1 VKVPV
6 IREDADRRDHSPII
20 EPTRRLSG
28 AIATLNR
35 PKRDDDTDGDWQTV
49 TTDLPAVHPNFKA
62 GRLFN
67 GTGSSL
73 ADVSDISGP
82 HFCRYDHGSTDR
94 IIQHPFADA
103 TPGIFALRNDK
114 HTNRPVMIPKLPNH
128 GPPGFL
134 QDSARNVPAP
144 QSRTTAAIR
153 LFSNT
158 FRRNS
163 AQESSPR
170 VIEMETFGHSYESL
184 SSEQGPNEHRILETG
199 TSHWKSPKFRWSRV
213 QQSLG
218 REPPNSPPAILDGP
232 LYSPGLLETDSSHV
246 PHDEF
251 LGEIPRLP
259 FPLIS
264 LPEAAMLQH
273 FRRERGEEDHTEA
286 AGSFTAKSR
295 SGTASTVSSSH
306 FPWTPNSLDFGRHS
320 ASSTC
325 GPRAPPHIYHAPRL
339 HEVRGS
345 NTSKYPNLLFIQNLL
360 TNYQSTLTIQS
371 SRCLRAFLTRLLR
384 NLGSTFPES
393 LSTEVVLTTAGL
405 YSALAAQSSQIEPP
419 KLLRGV
425 GTISRLVT

>member
-1 VKVPV
+1 MKVPV
-6 IREDADRRDHSPII
+6 IRQDEDGRDPPPALI
-20 EPTRRLSG
+20 EPSRRLSG
-28 AIATLNR
+28 VIGSLNR

-49 TTDLPAVHPNFKA
+49 TTDLPHANFKA
-62 GRLFN
+62 ERVFN

-73 ADVSDISGP
+73 ADVSDISGH
-82 HFCRYDHGSTDR
+82 HFCQCDHGSTER

-103 TPGIFALRNDK
+103 APGSFTLRNDK
-114 HTNRPVMIPKLPNH
+114 HTNRPVMVPKLPNH

-134 QDSARNVPAP
+134 QNSTRNVPAP
-144 QSRTTAAIR
+144 QSRAAAAIR

-163 AQESSPR
+163 AQDTSSPR

-184 SSEQGPNEHRILETG
+184 SSEHGPTEHQDLATG
-199 TSHWKSPKFRWSRV
+199 KSPWKSPNFRWSRI
-213 QQSLG
+213 QQNLG
-218 REPPNSPPAILDGP
+218 REAPKSPQTLLDQP
-232 LYSPGLLETDSSHV
+232 LYSPGITERDLPHV

-251 LGEIPRLP
+251 LNEIPRLP

-273 FRRERGEEDHTEA
+273 FRRERGEEDHTET

-320 ASSTC
+320 ASSSY
-325 GPRAPPHIYHAPRL
+325 GPRMPPHVYHAPRL

-345 NTSKYPNLLFIQNLL
+345 NTSKYSAPVVVQNLL
-360 TNYQSTLTIQS
+360 IRHQSTPKTQS
-371 SRCLRAFLTRLLR
+371 FLYLRVFLIPLR
-384 NLGSTFPES
+384 QNPGSIVPES
-393 LSTEVVLTTAGL
+393 LSIEAALTIAGL
-405 YSALAAQSSQIEPP
+405 Y
-419 KLLRGV
+419 
-425 GTISRLVT
+425 